1 MNVLKSFTNPK
12 TNMQSQVRVKRDG
25 RFAVALIDLDSGRE
39 VPYQRVWTSED
50 LASDYA
56 RWAVDYELRL

>member
-56 RWAVDYELRL
+56 RWAVDYEQRL

>member
-1 MNVLKSFTNPK
+1 
-12 TNMQSQVRVKRDG
+12 MQSQVRVKRDG